1 MSHYEE
7 RLQADL
13 DGLRARILAQG
24 RAVLDALHAA
34 GRSLLN
40 VDPELGSLTILRD
53 NPINRE
59 TRSIDQACHAFVAR
73 HVPSAGHLRF
83 VSAVM
88 RMNQVLERI
97 GDYAVTICREAVQ
110 MHQRP
115 PEAIVPDIEALAS
128 NAHRA
133 LEQALQAF
141 AERDAELAHR
151 TAALTRERGRKF
163 HHVFTDLLAVGDE
176 RGRSMEDL
184 FGLLTV
190 LNSLERVEDQSRNLC
205 EETIFYLTGEMK
217 QPKVYSILF
226 VDEKGDRWAPM
237 AAAIAK
243 KAYPKSGIYESAGW
257 DPEPVFDEE
266 VVAFLDERGYPT
278 PEGTPPK
285 MPTDHDAV
293 RDYHVIV
300 SLQGEVRS
308 RFPDPPFHTVIVH
321 WNAVHD
327 RSRTDDEALESDLKR
342 IAHETRELMEL
353 LRGEGAD

>member
-13 DGLRARILAQG
+13 GELRARILAQG

-34 GRSLLN
+34 GRALLN
-40 VDPELGSLTILRD
+40 ADTELGSLTVLRD

-59 TRSIDQACHAFVAR
+59 TRSLDQACHAFVAR

-110 MHQRP
+110 LHERP
-115 PEAIVPDIEALAS
+115 PEAIVPDIEELAS

-141 AERDAELAHR
+141 AERDADLAHE
-151 TAALTRERGRKF
+151 TAALTRRRGRKF
-163 HHVFTDLLAVGDE
+163 HHVFTDLLQVGDE
-176 RGRSMEDL
+176 RTRSMEDL

-190 LNSLERVEDQSRNLC
+190 LNCLERVEDQARNLC
-205 EETIFYLTGEMK
+205 EDTIFYLTGQMK
-217 QPKVYSILF
+217 QPKVYSVLF
-226 VDEKGDRWAPM
+226 VDEKGDRWSPM
-237 AAAIAK
+237 AAAIAQ
-243 KAYPKSGIYESAGW
+243 KAFPESGVYTSAGW
-257 DPEPVFDEE
+257 DPAPAFDEQ
-266 VVAFLDERGYPT
+266 VMAFLGERGYAV
-278 PEGTPPK
+278 PEGAPLK
-285 MPTDHDAV
+285 LSTDHDAV
-293 RDYHVIV
+293 RDLHVLV
-300 SLQGEVRS
+300 SLQGDVRS
-308 RFPDPPFHTVIVH
+308 RFPDPPFHTVILS
-321 WNAVHD
+321 WDAVHD
-327 RSRTDDEALESDLKR
+327 RDRTDEEALESDLKR

-353 LRGEGAD
+353 LRGEGAS